1 MALLNYSTTIP
12 ASKTAAEIQRILAQN
27 GTRQILTEFDDQQRI
42 SAVLFRI
49 DGPGGEALSFRLPV
63 DTGATYKVLLKQY
76 NNGEVPRRYADE
88 EHARR
93 VAWRIIKDWLQAQM
107 ALLETEMVKM
117 EEIFLPYLI
126 VGKDK
131 KTLYQ
136 AMKENQFLLP
146 SGESFTG

>member
-1 MALLNYSTTIP
+1 MALLDYTTTIP
-12 ASKTAAEIQRILAQN
+12 VHKTAAEVQGILARN
-27 GTRQILTEFDDQQRI
+27 GSRQILTEFDDQQRI

-63 DTGATYKVLLKQY
+63 DAGATYKVLLKQY
-76 NNGEVPRRYADE
+76 NNGEVPRRYANE

-136 AMKENQFLLP
+136 AMKESQFLLP
-146 SGESFTG
+146 SGDE

>member
-63 DTGATYKVLLKQY
+63 DTNATYKVLLKQY
-76 NNGEVPRRYADE
+76 NNGEVPRRYA
-88 EHARR
+88 
-93 VAWRIIKDWLQAQM
+93 
-107 ALLETEMVKM
+107 
-117 EEIFLPYLI
+117 
-126 VGKDK
+126 
-131 KTLYQ
+131 
-136 AMKENQFLLP
+136 
-146 SGESFTG
+146 